1 MNPPTSLERRLCG
14 CIYSITWGTD
24 GETLLHACA
33 EHNENLV
40 GLVAV
45 CSRGRPG
52 LVTGR
57 KQLPW
62 GLSWVGIG
70 LDDGS
75 AWSSRSPRKMT
86 QDELVA
92 LSESKAAP
100 EFRRQAVTP
109 PEASGA
115 EVFDG
120 EQDDS
125 PS

>member
-1 MNPPTSLERRLCG
+1 MSQPSSLERKLCG

-24 GETLLHACA
+24 GESLIHPCP

-40 GLVAV
+40 GLVGV
-45 CSRGRPG
+45 CSKGRPG
-52 LVTGR
+52 LITGR
-57 KQLPW
+57 KELPW

-86 QDELVA
+86 QYELVA
-92 LSESKAAP
+92 LSESKVAP
-100 EFRRQAVTP
+100 EFRQAAASP

-120 EQDDS
+120 DQDDVQ
-125 PS
+125 P